1 MTLRRIAGILIVSFI
16 MEPMNSINWS
26 IVMKLSE
33 RNLKMTLTLAQ
44 KLLIY
49 GLTQFSLSEED
60 QELIFFTMKTEEEQ
74 LRLIAFLK
82 THPNATTQ
90 EIYNAVGQIIEST
103 NNK

>member
-1 MTLRRIAGILIVSFI
+1 
-16 MEPMNSINWS
+16 
-26 IVMKLSE
+26 
-33 RNLKMTLTLAQ
+33 MTLTLAQ

-74 LRLIAFLK
+74 LRLIVFLK

-103 NNK
+103 KNK

>member
-1 MTLRRIAGILIVSFI
+1 
-16 MEPMNSINWS
+16 
-26 IVMKLSE
+26 
-33 RNLKMTLTLAQ
+33 MTLTLAQ

-60 QELIFFTMKTEEEQ
+60 RDLIFFTMETEEEQ

-82 THPNATTQ
+82 THPNATQQ

-103 NNK
+103 KNK